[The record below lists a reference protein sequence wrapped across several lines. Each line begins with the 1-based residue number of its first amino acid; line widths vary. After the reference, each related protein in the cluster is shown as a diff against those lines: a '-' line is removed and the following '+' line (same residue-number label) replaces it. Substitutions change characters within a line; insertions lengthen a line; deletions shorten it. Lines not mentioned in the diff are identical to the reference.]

1 MPHGPAARER
11 PDDPHLRA
19 GRGLFQRWV
28 HEQVDRRDDV
38 GIDHPARP
46 EAVRVEPRDTE
57 TVTAAITS
65 LKVVICSP
73 EPSIAAVKASRLRT
87 VAKRSS
93 RPSETVCSA
102 ALS

>member
-1 MPHGPAARER
+1 M
-11 PDDPHLRA
+11 
-19 GRGLFQRWV
+19 
-28 HEQVDRRDDV
+28 
-38 GIDHPARP
+38 
-46 EAVRVEPRDTE
+46 EPRDTE

-87 VAKRSS
+87 VAKRSP